1 MSCNSCVLKDHF
13 TLPPE
18 DSNARYI
25 SELTHNE
32 QLLKETKLK
41 RFLITEQKRSKLY
54 RSLIAKVNS
63 SCIDDKLLSNLP
75 SESVLTTLNQ
85 NASCDSTSRTD
96 SQKCSNRSE
105 VLTNSE
111 KFFTQSP
118 IQETSLSSRTIITTT
133 TNYTTHNHC
142 KCTEQSIDDL
152 SSRAKA
158 LSLHSFPYLV
168 KSLKLRTSSL
178 HEYKARQMRQAVGR
192 RIYSDAERKKVCDL
206 RRNKEDLIL
215 SENIKAKAEKRFLNV
230 KSNKTL
236 KSSNYLKRNS
246 TQIMSTNR
254 DNLTV
259 NDHSNSIDENKLN
272 NNSNQTIK
280 CNYKENEVF
289 YSKDTNLSDT
299 MDTKEISLEKP
310 ERDGHNGE
318 MLSLWSRLSNRLDKK
333 IPPLCLCMEY
343 SRHDIDEVPPWLK
356 CANNCQFYH
365 NPEAFLKAL
374 LDYMQ
379 SLNLS

>member
-1 MSCNSCVLKDHF
+1 MSYSSCVLKDHF

-41 RFLITEQKRSKLY
+41 QFLITEQKRSKLY
-54 RSLIAKVNS
+54 RSLFAKVNS

-75 SESVLTTLNQ
+75 VESVLTTLNQ
-85 NASCDSTSRTD
+85 NVSCDSTSRTD
-96 SQKCSNRSE
+96 SQKCSNHGE

-111 KFFTQSP
+111 KLFTQSP
-118 IQETSLSSRTIITTT
+118 RQETSLSSRTTT
-133 TNYTTHNHC
+133 TNNTTHNHC
-142 KCTEQSIDDL
+142 KCTEQSIDEL

-168 KSLKLRTSSL
+168 KNLKLRTSSL
-178 HEYKARQMRQAVGR
+178 HEHKARQMRQAVGR

-215 SENIKAKAEKRFLNV
+215 SENIKAKAEKHFRNV
-230 KSNKTL
+230 KSNQTL
-236 KSSNYLKRNS
+236 KSSSYLESDS
-246 TQIMSTNR
+246 TQIISTNR

-259 NDHSNSIDENKLN
+259 NNHN
-272 NNSNQTIK
+272 NLI
-280 CNYKENEVF
+280 KEN
-289 YSKDTNLSDT
+289 DTNLFDT
-299 MDTKEISLEKP
+299 MDTKEISLKKP
-310 ERDGHNGE
+310 ESNDHNDE
-318 MLSLWSRLSNRLDKK
+318 TLSLWSRLSNRLNKK

-343 SRHDIDEVPPWLK
+343 SRHDIEEIPPWLK
-356 CANNCQFYH
+356 CANNCKFYH
-365 NPEAFLKAL
+365 NPEVFLKVL
-374 LDYMQ
+374 LEYMQ

>member
-1 MSCNSCVLKDHF
+1 MNCNSRVLKDHF

-41 RFLITEQKRSKLY
+41 QFLITEQKRSKLY

-85 NASCDSTSRTD
+85 NTSCDSASRTD

-118 IQETSLSSRTIITTT
+118 RQETSLSSRTIITTT
-133 TNYTTHNHC
+133 TNNTTHNHC

-178 HEYKARQMRQAVGR
+178 NEHKARQMRQAVGR

-236 KSSNYLKRNS
+236 KSSNYFERNS
-246 TQIMSTNR
+246 TQILSTNR

-280 CNYKENEVF
+280 CNYKH
-289 YSKDTNLSDT
+289 TNLSDT

-318 MLSLWSRLSNRLDKK
+318 MLSLWSRLSNRLNNK

-343 SRHDIDEVPPWLK
+343 SRHHIDEVPPWLK
-356 CANNCQFYH
+356 CANNCKFYH
-365 NPEAFLKAL
+365 NPEAFLKVL

>member
-13 TLPPE
+13 TLPSE

-41 RFLITEQKRSKLY
+41 HFLITEQKRSKLY

-63 SCIDDKLLSNLP
+63 SCIDD
-75 SESVLTTLNQ
+75 
-85 NASCDSTSRTD
+85 
-96 SQKCSNRSE
+96 
-105 VLTNSE
+105 SE
-111 KFFTQSP
+111 KFFKQSP
-118 IQETSLSSRTIITTT
+118 RHETSLSSRTITTTT
-133 TNYTTHNHC
+133 TNNTTHNHC

-178 HEYKARQMRQAVGR
+178 HEHKARQMRQAVGR

-215 SENIKAKAEKRFLNV
+215 SENIKAKAEKHFLNV

-272 NNSNQTIK
+272 SNSNQTIK

-310 ERDGHNGE
+310 KRDGHNGE
-318 MLSLWSRLSNRLDKK
+318 MLSLWSRLSNRLNKK

-365 NPEAFLKAL
+365 NPEAKP
-374 LDYMQ
+374 Y
-379 SLNLS
+379 LSVNPWYTFSYLHSFSQGVTGLYAVAKPVIRSKNKSPSN